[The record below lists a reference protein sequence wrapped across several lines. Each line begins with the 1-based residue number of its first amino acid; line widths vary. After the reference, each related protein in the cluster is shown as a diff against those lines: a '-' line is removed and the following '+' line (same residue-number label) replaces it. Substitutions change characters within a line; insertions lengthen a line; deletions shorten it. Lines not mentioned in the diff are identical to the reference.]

1 MIEIKDLT
9 KSFDGVEVLSHISMT
24 LEKGKN
30 LWPCW
35 YEMESGKTMLMKAY
49 FGFRF
54 AHIGNH
60 HN

>member
-24 LEKGKN
+24 CRSKWFRKN
-30 LWPCW
+30 NVD
-35 YEMESGKTMLMKAY
+35 EAY
-49 FGFRF
+49 LGFRV
-54 AHIGNH
+54 ANIGNH

>member
-24 LEKGKN
+24 LESGLRTCWSKWFRKN
-30 LWPCW
+30 NVD
-35 YEMESGKTMLMKAY
+35 EAY
-49 FGFRF
+49 LGFCV